1 MGEALKIDALNGQFG
16 IGGIAEVVAGSGGL
30 SKLVVKTRAAA
41 AEIYLHG
48 AQVTAWKPTGA
59 EEILFLSEH
68 SIWQASRAIRGG
80 IPICFPWFRAKADDA
95 SAPAHGFVRT
105 KEWQLEAVSAEDEV
119 VALRLV
125 TESDDSTRRWWNHEF
140 RLVHR
145 ITIGP
150 TLQMELTAENTGT
163 TEWSFEEAL
172 HTYFKV
178 GDVQQVRV
186 RGLDGV
192 RYLDNRDGN
201 REKVQGGDVVI
212 AEATDRAYIGTRNAL
227 ELVDSTLRRVIRTD
241 KDHSETTVVWNP
253 WEQGAAALTDFGN
266 EEWRRMTC
274 VEACNILGA
283 AVRLGPGQSHTMTA
297 RLSVMPF

>member
-1 MGEALKIDALNGQFG
+1 MGEPLKIDALNGQFG
-16 IGGIAEVVAGSGGL
+16 IAGIAEVVAGSGGL

-48 AQVTAWKPTGA
+48 AQATAWKPTGA
-59 EEILFLSEH
+59 KEVLFLSEH
-68 SIWQASRAIRGG
+68 SVWQNGRAIRGG

-105 KEWQLEAVSAEDEV
+105 REWRLDAVSAEDEV
-119 VALRLV
+119 VVVRLV

-145 ITIGP
+145 IAIGP

-163 TEWSFEEAL
+163 TGWSFEEAL
-172 HTYFKV
+172 HTYFNV
-178 GDVQQVRV
+178 GDVEAVRV

-201 REKVQGGDVVI
+201 REKIQGGDVVI

-227 ELVDSTLRRVIRTD
+227 ELVDSNLRRVIRTD

-253 WEQGAAALTDFGN
+253 WEQGAAALADFGN
-266 EEWRRMTC
+266 KEWRRMTC

-283 AVRLGPGQSHTMTA
+283 AVRLGPGQKHTMTA
-297 RLSVMPF
+297 TLSVMPF